1 MRAGLAEIAID
12 IEHQGNRPGINLLRL
27 EGGHVMVH
35 FVGDLGLGLETL
47 RRNPACG
54 RNDQGCALDVE
65 TRELGEIDDHAVDR
79 YRRTA
84 AYSVARRGTHATAHN
99 LPECAVFV
107 LT

>member
-1 MRAGLAEIAID
+1 MRTGLAEIAID
-12 IEHQGNRPGINLLRL
+12 VEHKGNRPRIHLLRL

-35 FVGDLGLGLETL
+35 FVRDLRLGLETL
-47 RRNPACG
+47 RRDPPRG
-54 RNDQGCALDVE
+54 RNDQGRALDIE

-84 AYSVARRGTHATAHN
+84 AYSVARRGTHATAHH
-99 LPECAVFV
+99 LPERAVFV

>member
-12 IEHQGNRPGINLLRL
+12 VEHEGNRPRIHLFCLD
-27 EGGHVMVH
+27 GGHIMVH

-47 RRNPACG
+47 RRDPARG
-54 RNDQGCALDVE
+54 GNDQGRALDIE

-84 AYSVARRGTHATAHN
+84 AYSIARRGTYATAHH
-99 LPECAVFV
+99 LPERVVFV